1 MDIINIAGDQE
12 ISILQLALLI
22 QKLSGFQGELIFD
35 KTRPNGARRKILD
48 DTFLRNLGWRPSV
61 DLQRGLQGYME
72 AYILRH
78 H

>member
-1 MDIINIAGDQE
+1 MLDILKNKTELNAGFKIKNRGDCE
-12 ISILQLALLI
+12 LL
-22 QKLSGFQGELIFD
+22 SELIFD

-61 DLQRGLQGYME
+61 DLQRGLQDYME